1 MQKITQDKAPQRAAM
16 LAHDVAFQR
25 YAATRSGLH
34 GEQFS
39 STAATEHLRT
49 VCQIKSAFS
58 ACTLILKSVLAA
70 SQSHA
75 ERKGNTDERPHRF
88 QREQQNPHR
97 NS

>member
-25 YAATRSGLH
+25 YAATRNGLH

-49 VCQIKSAFS
+49 VCQIKSRKELATDAEAF
-58 ACTLILKSVLAA
+58 
-70 SQSHA
+70 Q
-75 ERKGNTDERPHRF
+75 RF
-88 QREQQNPHR
+88 QRLHTDFEISTGRLSSPR
-97 NS
+97 